1 MKYSTVTTSSFSAM
15 QLHVV
20 VTGFDMICTGI
31 AEDDEVVAVEY
42 SIDVGNIL
50 VKSCIYLW
58 PDLWS
63 D

>member
-50 VKSCIYLW
+50 VKSCIYL
-58 PDLWS
+58 
-63 D
+63 